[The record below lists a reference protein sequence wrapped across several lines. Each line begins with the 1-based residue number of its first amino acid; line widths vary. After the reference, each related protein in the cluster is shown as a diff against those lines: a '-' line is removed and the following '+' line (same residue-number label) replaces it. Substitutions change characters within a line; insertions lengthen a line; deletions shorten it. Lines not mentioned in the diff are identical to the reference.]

1 MIRVEN
7 LVYRYDENETPVLR
21 GITLE
26 IGYGE
31 YVALIGPNGCGKTT
45 LIRHF
50 NALLLPTEGDV
61 WIDGMNTKDPST
73 AAEIRQRVGMIF
85 QNPDH
90 QIVGMTVEEDV
101 SFGPGNLN
109 LPPSEIRKRVNEAL
123 DAVGLNGYAGRYPYT
138 LSGGEKQLLAIAGVL
153 AMRPKHIALDEPTS
167 SLEPAARR
175 RITAL
180 LKRLNKEGITIIQ
193 ITHHVEEIVEAD
205 RVIVMEAGRV
215 LIDGKPEEVF
225 SQTASLKALGLD
237 VPQVTELMW
246 RLNQMGANVRT
257 DILTVDAACAEIARL
272 LGKRGNMALSRPQEK
287 LRGSRRVRNDV

>member
-21 GITLE
+21 GVTLE
-26 IGYGE
+26 IRDGE

-45 LIRHF
+45 LVKHF
-50 NALLLPTEGDV
+50 NALLLPTDGDV
-61 WIDGMNTKDPST
+61 WVDGKNTRDPSAVT
-73 AAEIRQRVGMIF
+73 EIRQRVGMIF

-101 SFGPGNLN
+101 SFGPGNLG
-109 LPPSEIRKRVNEAL
+109 LPPSEIRQRVDEAL
-123 DAVGLNGYAGRYPYT
+123 EAVGLTGYAKRYPYT
-138 LSGGEKQLLAIAGVL
+138 LSGGEKQLLAIAGIL

-167 SLEPAARR
+167 SLDPAARR

-180 LKRLNKEGITIIQ
+180 LRKLNKQGITVIH

-205 RVIVMEAGRV
+205 RVIVMDRGRI
-215 LIDGKPEEVF
+215 LLDGKPEEVF
-225 SQTASLKALGLD
+225 SQTATLKALGMD

-246 RLNQMGANVRT
+246 RLSQLGMPIRT

-272 LGKRGNMALSRPQEK
+272 LGESGNMALSR
-287 LRGSRRVRNDV
+287 N

>member
-21 GITLE
+21 GVTLE
-26 IGYGE
+26 IRDGE

-45 LIRHF
+45 LVRHF
-50 NALLLPTEGDV
+50 NALLLPSEGDV
-61 WIDGMNTKDPST
+61 WIDGKNTRDSS
-73 AAEIRQRVGMIF
+73 AVAEVRQRVGMIF

-101 SFGPGNLN
+101 SFGPGNLG
-109 LPPSEIRKRVNEAL
+109 LPPLEIRERVDEAL
-123 DAVGLNGYAGRYPYT
+123 EAVGLSGYAKRYPYT
-138 LSGGEKQLLAIAGVL
+138 LSGGEKQLLAIAGIL

-167 SLEPAARR
+167 SLDPAARR

-180 LKRLNKEGITIIQ
+180 LRKLNKQGITVIH

-205 RVIVMEAGRV
+205 RVIVMDRGRI
-215 LIDGKPEEVF
+215 LLDGKPEEVF
-225 SQTASLKALGLD
+225 SQTATLKALGMD

-246 RLNQMGANVRT
+246 RLSQLGMPVRT
-257 DILTVDAACAEIARL
+257 DILTVDSACTEIVRL
-272 LGKRGNMALSRPQEK
+272 LREQEYGFERSQEK
-287 LRGSRRVRNDV
+287 LRGKRGVRNDV